1 MTPTLLK
8 IKICSPQ
15 LRRSLVPRP
24 QLIEQLNLALQR
36 KLTLIS
42 APAGFGKTT
51 LVGMWLKQ
59 ASLSA
64 AWYSLEDSDNE
75 PLRFL
80 DYLVTALQNIDQG
93 LGRQTQAQLWCGQP
107 PTFDQLLTVLLNE
120 ILEYQNEIII
130 VLDDFHHI
138 NSLVIQDGLDYLLK
152 HFPPNVH
159 LIVVTRSD
167 PPLPIS
173 RLRSLG
179 QLVEL
184 RAAQLRFSPQEVRH
198 FLTRLQKLDL
208 DPQQINM
215 LDQRTEGWISG
226 LQLAALSLQDRNTE
240 SAAAFITS
248 FSGSHRFILDY
259 LLEEVLLQETPDVQ
273 HFMLQTSI
281 LTRFNASLC
290 DAVTGRTNS
299 QELIESLERSNLFVF
314 SLDNEKCWYR
324 FHALFADL
332 LQKHLHQ
339 LGIEEIQDLHLKASN
354 WHQTHGSLNDAIDH
368 ALHAG
373 SSERAVD
380 LIELNTMNGFAQ
392 GEFYPFQY
400 WIEKIPPTLV
410 KERPLLCIAA
420 AWAEIWTSSH
430 SISRGDLWMQRA
442 NTALSTIDPDVKP
455 AWHNLQTGGKTFN
468 LTIRQIA
475 NSYQYAYEALSVA
488 LRSKPNQ
495 SWIDKAK
502 DALKIIPDE
511 LQVLR
516 GVVFAQLG
524 ITQMAIGNLQ
534 DAMKAFDKAQHLG
547 RSGGNNYGALLAT
560 YIQAGIVRLN
570 GELDHAESLL
580 RQAITEQVTPMDP
593 ISRHPPIMG
602 AIFAALGDILR
613 ERGQLDTALDFLESG
628 LETCKPAVMGDL
640 GIGTNQTIE
649 EEGYVLA
656 AVALARLKYVSD
668 FNCQDTILEALANRC
683 SSGLKRYVRLH
694 QVRLWLSE
702 LGLTSGGL
710 QKALSWTR
718 NQELQVVNPVWD
730 WDYEILTRLTLVR
743 VKLAQARLDS
753 LPGDHPQWQEILG
766 FLEDQSKVC
775 LDRDWI
781 ERSFEAQILKAIAYH
796 ESGKVDL
803 ALEEFGQVLLLARNK
818 GYQRVFLD
826 EGPQMLALLTEALK
840 KGVAP
845 DTVKALLSA
854 SSEKSFLYNRTVS
867 GTANTELPLT
877 RREIEVL
884 KLIAAGLTNAEIC
897 RELSIAMGTV
907 KRHAANINLKLD
919 THNRTQAIA
928 RARELGVLIKD

>member
-15 LRRSLVPRP
+15 LRSSLVPRP
-24 QLIEQLNLALQR
+24 QLIEQLNLTLQR

-51 LVGMWLKQ
+51 LIGMWLKQ
-59 ASLSA
+59 TNLSA

-80 DYLVTALQNIDQG
+80 EYLVAALQNIDQS
-93 LGRQTQAQLWCGQP
+93 LGRKTQALLWRGQP

-120 ILEYQNEIII
+120 ILEYKNEIAI

-138 NSLVIQDGLDYLLK
+138 NSLVIQDGLDTLLN
-152 HFPPNVH
+152 HLPPNVH
-159 LIVVTRSD
+159 LIVLTRSD
-167 PPLPIS
+167 PALPIS

-184 RAAQLRFSPQEVRH
+184 RTAQLRFSPQEVRN
-198 FLTRLQKLDL
+198 FLTGLEKLDL

-215 LDQRTEGWISG
+215 LDQRTEGWVSG

-240 SAAAFITS
+240 STAAFITS
-248 FSGSHRFILDY
+248 FSGSHRYIMDY
-259 LLEEVLLQETPDVQ
+259 LLEEVLLQQSPDLRR
-273 HFMLQTSI
+273 FMLQTSI

-290 DAVTGRTNS
+290 DAITGQSNS
-299 QELIESLERSNLFVF
+299 QELIERLERQNLFVF
-314 SLDNEKCWYR
+314 SLDDEKRWYR

-339 LGIEEIQDLHLKASN
+339 SGIEEIQDLHLKASY

-373 SSERAVD
+373 RSERAAD

-400 WIEKIPPTLV
+400 WLEKIPSALV
-410 KERPLLCIAA
+410 SKRPLLCIAA
-420 AWAEIWTSSH
+420 AWVEIWTSSH
-430 SISRGDLWMQRA
+430 SISRGDKWIQQA
-442 NTALSTIDPDVKP
+442 KTALSAIDPDAKP
-455 AWHNLQTGGKTFN
+455 AWYDLQTGGKNFD
-468 LTIRQIA
+468 LTIHQIA
-475 NSYQYAYEALSVA
+475 DSYQTAYEAITVA
-488 LRSKPNQ
+488 LRSEPNQ

-502 DALKIIPDE
+502 DALEIIPDE
-511 LQVLR
+511 LHVLR
-516 GVVFAQLG
+516 GMVFAQQG
-524 ITQMAIGNLQ
+524 ISQMAIGNLQ
-534 DAMKAFDKAQHLG
+534 AAIQAFDEAQHLG

-580 RQAITEQVTPMDP
+580 RQAIKEQITPKDP
-593 ISRHPPIMG
+593 ISHHPPIMG

-613 ERGQLDTALDFLESG
+613 ERGQLETALDFLESG

-656 AVALARLKYVSD
+656 AVALARLKYASG
-668 FNCQDTILEALANRC
+668 FTFQDENLDDLANRC
-683 SSGLKRYVRLH
+683 SSGLKRYVRLY

-702 LGLTSGGL
+702 QGLTSGGL
-710 QKALSWTR
+710 QKALSWTI
-718 NQELQVVNPVWD
+718 NQKLQVVNPVWD
-730 WDYEILTRLTLVR
+730 WDYEIPTRLTVVR
-743 VKLAQARLDS
+743 VRLTKARLDS
-753 LPGDHPQWQEILG
+753 LPGDHPEWQEILG

-781 ERSFEAQILKAIAYH
+781 ERFIEVQILKAIAYH
-796 ESGKVDL
+796 GSAQVDL
-803 ALEEFGQVLLLARNK
+803 ALEVLGQVLLLASNK
-818 GYQRVFLD
+818 GYQRLFVD
-826 EGPQMLALLTEALK
+826 EGPQMLALLTEALN

-845 DTVKALLSA
+845 DTVRALLSA
-854 SSEKSFLYNRTVS
+854 SSEKSFLYDRNLS
-867 GTANTELPLT
+867 ESANTELPLT

-907 KRHAANINLKLD
+907 KRHTANINLKLD
-919 THNRTQAIA
+919 THSRTQAVA
-928 RARELGVLIKD
+928 RARELGVLVKD

>member
-1 MTPTLLK
+1 MAPTLLK

-51 LVGMWLKQ
+51 LIGMWLKQ
-59 ASLSA
+59 TSLSA

-80 DYLVTALQNIDQG
+80 EYLVAALQNIDPV
-93 LGRQTQAQLWCGQP
+93 LGRQTEAQLQRGQP
-107 PTFDQLLTVLLNE
+107 PNFDQLLAILLNE
-120 ILEYQNEIII
+120 ILNYQKEIVI

-138 NSLVIQDGLDYLLK
+138 YSLVIQDALNYLLQ

-167 PPLPIS
+167 PALPIG

-184 RAAQLRFSPQEVRH
+184 RTAQLRFSSQEVRH
-198 FLTRLQKLDL
+198 FLNNLLKLDL

-215 LDQRTEGWISG
+215 LDQHTEGWISG
-226 LQLAALSLQDRNTE
+226 LQLAALSLQDRNKE

-248 FSGSHRFILDY
+248 LSGSHRFILDY
-259 LLEEVLLQETPDVQ
+259 LLEEVLLQQPSDLKR
-273 HFMLQTSI
+273 FMLQTSI
-281 LTRFNASLC
+281 LTRLNASLC
-290 DAVTGRTNS
+290 DAITGQSNS
-299 QELIESLERSNLFVF
+299 QEQIERLERRNLFVF

-324 FHALFADL
+324 FHVLFADL
-332 LQKHLHQ
+332 LQKHLYQ
-339 LGIEEIQDLHLKASN
+339 SGNEEVQDLHLKASN
-354 WHQTHGSLNDAIDH
+354 WYLTHGSLNEAIDH

-373 SSERAVD
+373 KPERAAD

-400 WIEKIPPTLV
+400 WLEKMPPALV
-410 KERPLLCIAA
+410 NERPLLCIAA

-430 SISRGDLWMQRA
+430 SISRGDKWMQRA
-442 NTALSTIDPDVKP
+442 NTALSAIDPDAEP
-455 AWHNLQTGGKTFN
+455 AWYSLQTSGITFN

-475 NSYQYAYEALSVA
+475 DSYQNAYEALSVA
-488 LRSKPNQ
+488 LRSEPNQ

-502 DALKIIPDE
+502 AALEIIPDE

-534 DAMKAFDKAQHLG
+534 SAMQAFDQAQHLG

-580 RQAITEQVTPMDP
+580 RQSIIKQVTPKDP
-593 ISRHPPIMG
+593 ISHHPPIMG
-602 AIFAALGDILR
+602 AIFTALGDILR
-613 ERGQLDTALDFLESG
+613 ERGQYETALDFLESG
-628 LETCKPAVMGDL
+628 METCKPAVMGDI
-640 GIGTNQTIE
+640 GIGTNQTVE

-656 AVALARLKYVSD
+656 AVALARLKYASD
-668 FNCQDTILEALANRC
+668 GTFQDANLDALANRC
-683 SSGLKRYVRLH
+683 SSGLERYVRLH
-694 QVRLWLSE
+694 QVRLWLSVR
-702 LGLTSGGL
+702 GLTSGGL
-710 QKALSWTR
+710 QKALSWMR
-718 NQELQVVNPVWD
+718 NQELKVVNPVWD
-730 WDYEILTRLTLVR
+730 WDYEIPTRLTLVR
-743 VKLAQARLDS
+743 VKLTQARLDS
-753 LPGDHPQWQEILG
+753 LPADHPEWHEILG
-766 FLEDQSKVC
+766 FLEDQNKVC
-775 LDRDWI
+775 IARDWI
-781 ERSFEAQILKAIAYH
+781 ERSIEVQILKAIAYY
-796 ESGKVDL
+796 ESAQLDL
-803 ALEEFGQVLLLARNK
+803 ALEVLGQVLLLANNK
-818 GYQRVFLD
+818 GYQRLFLD
-826 EGPQMLALLTEALK
+826 EGPQMLALLTEALT
-840 KGVAP
+840 KGIAP
-845 DTVKALLSA
+845 DTVRTLLAA
-854 SSEKSFLYNRTVS
+854 SSEESFLYNQNLS
-867 GTANTELPLT
+867 ESANTELPLT
-877 RREIEVL
+877 RREMEVL

-907 KRHAANINLKLD
+907 KRHTANINLKLD
-919 THNRTQAIA
+919 THNRTQAVA
-928 RARELGVLIKD
+928 RARLLGVLMKD